1 MASFVDD
8 GMPSAREEWPQGTLE
23 GLERFSQGD
32 VVPSPSFVYFG
43 SPGAPL
49 IRTSKRY
56 GQSLSTDM
64 PMMVDPADATPW
76 AMITSATCDIA
87 EPDVARPRKPFVQ
100 VAPVVN
106 LDYLDGGQRGHIIN
120 GNMVHFVH
128 LPALH
133 LHSPG
138 FWVADLRFDQPVEKS
153 WLARQ
158 RPVRGFGSEAEQ
170 EVVGEALSWLRRRPA
185 MGSTFIEYVQRP
197 VNEALDSLRGSD
209 KALWKTVD
217 REIAEWAVDGDSRLA
232 PTRVKIVLL
241 SGSDDPSDEC
251 VRWWRETVDRLRAST
266 GKALIIAGPEF
277 KRLDEITVAEYRDLT
292 VLGKPHRSLSKG

>member
-23 GLERFSQGD
+23 GLEQFSQGD

-43 SPGAPL
+43 SPGSPL
-49 IRTSKRY
+49 IQTSKRY
-56 GQSLSTDM
+56 GQALSADM
-64 PMMVDPADATPW
+64 PMTVDPADAAPW

-87 EPDVARPRKPFVQ
+87 EPEVPRPKKPFVQ

-133 LHSPG
+133 LHFPG

-185 MGSTFIEYVQRP
+185 MGGAFIKHVQQP
-197 VNEALDSLRGSD
+197 VNDALEDLRRSD

-217 REIAEWAVDGDSRLA
+217 REIAEWAVDSDSRLA
-232 PTRVKIVLL
+232 PTRAMIVLL
-241 SGSDDPSDEC
+241 SGADEPSDEC
-251 VRWWRETVDRLRAST
+251 VRWWRETVDHLRASA
-266 GKALIIAGPEF
+266 GDELIIAGPEF
-277 KRLDEITVAEYRDLT
+277 KRLDEITVTEYRDLT